1 MKAIFPALAATLAF
15 LGCAKMEARIQGW
28 MASSVP
34 AYAVVNGVLL
44 EGQATIFY
52 DRSGGTLRLSASQ
65 PSQTCVGDLRYTA
78 TAAGKLALQCDG
90 GVHLHMA
97 FTATDALRGFG
108 TGNTEQGPA
117 AFTWGM
123 GPADA
128 VAYLPLPA
136 GQRIPQP
143 VAEAA
148 SALIATPAPLATPAP
163 AQALSAPP
171 GTS

>member
-1 MKAIFPALAATLAF
+1 MKALFPALAASLAL
-15 LGCAKMEARIQGW
+15 LGCAKMESRLQGW

-52 DRSGGTLRLSASQ
+52 DRSGGTLRLAASQPSQ

-78 TAAGKLALQCDG
+78 TAAGNLALHCDG
-90 GVHLHMA
+90 GVHLRMA

-108 TGNTEQGPA
+108 TGTTQQGPA

-128 VAYLPLPA
+128 LAYLPLPA
-136 GQRIPQP
+136 GQRVAEP
-143 VAEAA
+143 VAE
-148 SALIATPAPLATPAP
+148 ATPAP
-163 AQALSAPP
+163 APGSDIPPAPAQAVQ
-171 GTS
+171 

>member
-1 MKAIFPALAATLAF
+1 MKALIPALAATLAL

-44 EGQATIFY
+44 EGQATIFN
-52 DRSGGTLRLSASQ
+52 DRSGGTLRLAARQ

-78 TAAGKLALQCDG
+78 TAAGSLALHCEG
-90 GVHLHMA
+90 GVHLRMA

-108 TGNTEQGPA
+108 TGTTEEGPA

-123 GPADA
+123 APADA
-128 VAYLPLPA
+128 SAYLPLPA
-136 GQRIPQP
+136 GQRMPEP

-148 SALIATPAPLATPAP
+148 SAPTVPPVPV
-163 AQALSAPP
+163 QAVP
-171 GTS
+171 